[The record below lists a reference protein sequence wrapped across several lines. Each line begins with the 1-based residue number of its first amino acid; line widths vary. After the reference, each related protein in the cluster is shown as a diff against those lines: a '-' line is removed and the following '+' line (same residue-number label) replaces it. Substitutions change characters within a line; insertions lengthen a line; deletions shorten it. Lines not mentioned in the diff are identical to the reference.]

1 MNGEENCGILRDLA
15 APCALGTLSPR
26 ERLEF
31 VSHLESG
38 CANCASEY
46 KEYERVVG
54 LLGMA
59 VGSETPSGQVRTRLV
74 AYINSSYNADGRLKS
89 AQQVTRG
96 SAGRTNSDSPASSNS
111 STGRRSIAA
120 SNWAGWAVAACLAV
134 FAFST
139 LVSWRGAAGKAAR
152 LEIQAN
158 ELNAE
163 LVGLQRDAERA
174 RDYDQAL
181 QAIADRE
188 SRVIELTG
196 PGSASEGTATIHWD
210 TQTRVWALTTRLAPP
225 PPGEVYQL
233 WFITSDQRKVS
244 AGLIPR
250 ASSDC
255 GLSVIRLPDDVGSLI
270 AAAIT
275 REPEGGSQQPT
286 TAPFAVGKL

>member
-1 MNGEENCGILRDLA
+1 MNGEENCGPLRDLA

-38 CANCASEY
+38 CADCAGEY
-46 KEYERVVG
+46 NEYERVVG

-74 AYINSSYNADGRLKS
+74 AYINSSHRADSQKS
-89 AQQVTRG
+89 AQPAAPVSG
-96 SAGRTNSDSPASSNS
+96 SRTNFDSASSYS
-111 STGRRSIAA
+111 RGRLPTAAA
-120 SNWAGWAVAACLAV
+120 SWAGWAVAACLAV
-134 FAFST
+134 LSFST
-139 LVSWRGAAGKAAR
+139 LISWRGAAGKAER
-152 LEIQAN
+152 LGAQAS
-158 ELNAE
+158 ELNAKLISLE
-163 LVGLQRDAERA
+163 REAERA

-181 QAIADRE
+181 QAIANRE

-196 PGSASEGTATIHWD
+196 PGPASEGTATIHWN
-210 TQTRVWALTTRLAPP
+210 TQTRVWALTTRLAPA
-225 PPGEVYQL
+225 PPGQVYQL
-233 WFITSDQRKVS
+233 WFITADQRKVS
-244 AGLIPR
+244 AGLIPS

-255 GLSVIRLPDDVGSLI
+255 GFSVIRLPNDVGNLV